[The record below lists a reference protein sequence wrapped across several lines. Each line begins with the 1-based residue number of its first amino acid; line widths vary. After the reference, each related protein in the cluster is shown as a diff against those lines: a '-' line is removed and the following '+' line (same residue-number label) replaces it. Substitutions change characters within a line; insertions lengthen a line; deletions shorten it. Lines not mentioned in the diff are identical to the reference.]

1 MLFRS
6 RMDNINPLLIAV
18 VPALLT
24 YLGTKYKSQNEREQY
39 ASSAWKQLYDETKEQ
54 LEDNRLRMD
63 SMQADM
69 SELRSQMDEM
79 RKRHA
84 HEVIQLEKMND
95 ELREENTQL
104 RFENGNLKNQ
114 LLQKERN
121 NEIKQ
126 QNL

>member
-1 MLFRS
+1 
-6 RMDNINPLLIAV
+6 MDNINPLLIAV
-18 VPALLT
+18 IPALLT

-54 LEDNRLRMD
+54 LEENKVRMD
-63 SMQADM
+63 SMQEEMIA
-69 SELRSQMDEM
+69 LRKQIDEM
-79 RKRHA
+79 KQRHA
-84 HEVIQLEKMND
+84 NEVIKLEKIND
-95 ELREENTQL
+95 ELREENSQL
-104 RFENGNLKNQ
+104 RIENGSLKNQ